1 MICGN
6 CNQVYDE
13 NMEKC
18 PYCGAPKQQPA
29 GQQAPPQMAYAPAPI
44 ADNGAK
50 GKATGALVCGI
61 IGVVMGFLVPIVGII
76 LGILGMTMGNMAK
89 KNLPEGEKGI
99 ATAGFICGIIAV
111 VRAVIMWILSAV
123 IMATAFRY
131 LAY

>member
-1 MICGN
+1 
-6 CNQVYDE
+6 
-13 NMEKC
+13 MEKC
-18 PYCGAPKQQPA
+18 PCCGAPKQQPA

-111 VRAVIMWILSAV
+111 VIAVIMWILSAV